1 MVRVRIPAYRQAGGR
16 QVSLSVRRFPPLLYR
31 VFVLFYNVYRSFK
44 EEGEM
49 KATKGIALVGIL
61 AFVPIACSSTAF
73 KVNEQDSS
81 RNRDNNKKIWSLR
94 RDFPQCGEPWFRQ
107 VESMD
112 EEKQKWLSDDDVG
125 IFALGWKAGGVEG
138 IIQLTSD
145 PLIQPCDILSSEE
158 LEHIRDRRNWII
170 IVVQGVKDIAS
181 WFGGK
186 IVDAVWN
193 PDKNGE
199 VLVKEQC
206 FSGETKIRR
215 VFKDGKIAIEH

>member
-1 MVRVRIPAYRQAGGR
+1 MTGNKGIEILGIAALLLIGCSTVAVDRKSEAPTLTNRAKVRQMLLLRQHYPYCGEKFFRQAE
-16 QVSLSVRRFPPLLYR
+16 L
-31 VFVLFYNVYRSFK
+31 RSP
-44 EEGEM
+44 EE
-49 KATKGIALVGIL
+49 
-61 AFVPIACSSTAF
+61 
-73 KVNEQDSS
+73 
-81 RNRDNNKKIWSLR
+81 R
-94 RDFPQCGEPWFRQ
+94 
-107 VESMD
+107 
-112 EEKQKWLSDDDVG
+112 KWLSDDDVG